1 MFVCSPGKQQQLACS
16 FIQLCA
22 LHVPLFQ
29 HQHPSKYWAIRAQH
43 KIMDYQ
49 EVSGKETV
57 SGAASFSF
65 SCVGAVPSQ
74 SVSASIIPTIPN
86 IESPM
91 TDSLFVHVLLLPVS
105 HTFVTQVSTT
115 ILPGFSIIQS
125 NTKTVLSY
133 SRERTIRSEMEATY
147 FRVFYQQC
155 DFCSSFIVVMLYF
168 YFREMLGMLL
178 FCTLGSMIWMGKGF
192 AFQLRVLHRKGF

>member
-1 MFVCSPGKQQQLACS
+1 MFVCSPGKQQLSCS
-16 FIQLCA
+16 FIQLCT

-29 HQHPSKYWAIRAQH
+29 HQHPSKYWAIQAQQQPCGAAH
-43 KIMDYQ
+43 KTMDYQ

-74 SVSASIIPTIPN
+74 SVSDSIIPTIPN

-105 HTFVTQVSTT
+105 HTFLTPVSTT

-147 FRVFYQQC
+147 FCVFYQQC
-155 DFCSSFIVVMLYF
+155 DFCSSFIAVMLYF
-168 YFREMLGMLL
+168 YFREMPGMLL
-178 FCTLGSMIWMGKGF
+178 FCTLGSVIWME
-192 AFQLRVLHRKGF
+192 